1 MYNTVGLYYIAVIH
15 YLRGTNGINIWL
27 RTTVNVTYDICLKSW
42 LPWPSFVTKFYEH
55 EVIKKKKL
63 KTSIYLIFHYIEAYD
78 MKSL

>member
-55 EVIKKKKL
+55 EVIKKKL